1 MRASRQAGGFSLH
14 IRFLL
19 MNAYGLG
26 GTIRAT
32 FTTAAALAE
41 RHDVEIVSV
50 LRTGKEPMLP
60 LNPAVRLR
68 PLTDLRVKP
77 RRRAATAGG
86 ARAGVRPAVEEWAL
100 TQHSRLMHPE
110 ERRYRSFSLLTDA
123 NLLRFLLSTRDG
135 VLIGTRP
142 ALNLAI
148 ARFAPAS
155 VVRVV
160 QDHMNLGRYPA
171 GLRDAMARW
180 YPNLDAVTALTE
192 QTAEDYREL
201 LRGET
206 RVEAIPNGV
215 PGRGGQPAELDAKVV
230 VSAGRMTLQKGFDRL
245 LPVWASVSERH
256 PDWELRLY
264 GEGRRERELG
274 QQIQRLGLD
283 GRARL
288 MGYTSRLADEL
299 AAASIYVM
307 SSRYEGFPMVLL
319 EAMSAGLPVVS
330 YDCPTGP
337 AEIVSQGVDGYV
349 VPDGDDDALAT
360 AISELIEDPAKRKAF
375 GAAAVEKAAR
385 YEPDVVLARFETLLD
400 DLAVEKRRTP
410 AGRTRGALKAVA
422 ERRPAGPRERRD
434 TGRPQGRGKRSLNA
448 ALTRLTGYQ
457 LVKAESLRRARRG
470 RPQRRQRGALPDHY
484 DEEAQET
491 IRAVRD
497 WTMTSHEKLFAL
509 IVATRY
515 IVEQRIPGEIVEC
528 GVWRGGSM
536 QAVARTLM
544 ARGVGDRDLHLFD
557 TFEGMPPPTEKD
569 RRVDGAAA
577 AQLLETR
584 PKEAKVWA
592 IATLDDVRDGMAE
605 TGYPPERIHF
615 HPGLVEE
622 TVPAEAPERIALLR
636 LDTDWYDSTRH
647 ELEHLYDRVPP
658 GGVVVLDDYGYW
670 EGAREAVDE
679 FVDETGARLL
689 LVPMGSGRIAVKP

>member
-19 MNAYGLG
+19 MNAYAVG

-32 FTTAAALAE
+32 FTTAAALAQ

-50 LRTGKEPMLP
+50 LRTARDTVLP
-60 LNPAVRLR
+60 LDPAVRLR
-68 PLTDLRVKP
+68 PLTDLRAKP
-77 RRRAATAGG
+77 RRRAAAAGG
-86 ARAGVRPAVEEWAL
+86 VRAGVTQAVEEWAL
-100 TQHSRLMHPE
+100 SQHSRLAHPE
-110 ERRYRSFSLLTDA
+110 ERRYRNFSLLTDA

-135 VLIGTRP
+135 VLVGTRP

-148 ARFAPAS
+148 ARFSPAS
-155 VVRVV
+155 VVRVA
-160 QDHMNLGRYPA
+160 QDHMNLRRYPA
-171 GLRDAMARW
+171 GLREAMARW
-180 YPNLDAVTALTE
+180 YPNLDAVTALTQ
-192 QTAEDYREL
+192 QTADDYREL
-201 LRGET
+201 LNRET

-215 PGRGGQPAELDAKVV
+215 RGRSGPPAELEAKVV

-245 LPVWASVSERH
+245 LPVWAAVSERH

-264 GEGRRERELG
+264 GEGRRERDLA

-288 MGYTSRLADEL
+288 MGYTPRLGDEL

-337 AEIVSQGVDGYV
+337 AEIVGQGVDGYV
-349 VPDGDDDALAT
+349 VPDGDEEALAG
-360 AISELIEDPAKRKAF
+360 AITELIEDPAKRRAF

-385 YEPDVVLARFETLLD
+385 YEPDAVLARFEALLEE
-400 DLAVEKRRTP
+400 LAAGKRRTL
-410 AGRTRGALKAVA
+410 AGRTRGALTVAA
-422 ERRPAGPRERRD
+422 ERRSEGSRKQRDGGRAG
-434 TGRPQGRGKRSLNA
+434 GLAKRSLNA
-448 ALTRLTGYQ
+448 GLTRLTGYQ
-457 LVKAESLRRARRG
+457 LVKADRLRRARRPPAG
-470 RPQRRQRGALPDHY
+470 RRPRGALPDHY
-484 DEEAQET
+484 DEEARQT

-509 IVATRY
+509 ITATRY
-515 IVEQRIPGEIVEC
+515 VVDQRVPGAVVEC

-536 QAVARTLM
+536 QAVARTLL

-577 AQLLETR
+577 AQLLETK

-592 IATLDDVRDGMAE
+592 IASLDDVRDGMAE
-605 TGYPPERIHF
+605 TGYPAERVHF

-622 TVPAEAPERIALLR
+622 TVPDEAPEQIALLR

-647 ELEHLYDRVPP
+647 ELEHLYDRVPS
-658 GGVVVLDDYGYW
+658 GGVVLLDDYGYW

-679 FVDETGARLL
+679 FVSATGARLL